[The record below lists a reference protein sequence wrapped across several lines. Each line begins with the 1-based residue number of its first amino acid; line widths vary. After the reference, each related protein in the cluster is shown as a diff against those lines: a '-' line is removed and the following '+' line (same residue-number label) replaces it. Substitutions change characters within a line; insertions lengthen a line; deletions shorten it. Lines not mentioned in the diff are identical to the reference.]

1 MPDQQAPPAGQPA
14 VSPPTNQPDP
24 CSPRSCLF
32 PRPSSRFRI
41 PGLFLI
47 DASYDSDQEI
57 PGADKNELSSS
68 SSEAM
73 PTGPAESTRN
83 NEADIDKAESVDS
96 YDSIEYSPCLPSPFP
111 STIPNDTAVKPAV
124 PGPLRSETDITME
137 DTEDDGSGGLQE
149 NIKQEE
155 VPGPVR
161 SEMDITTE
169 GTEDDGSGSPQEKI
183 KQEEVPRPVRS
194 ETDITMEGTE
204 DGGSEGLHENI
215 KQEEVPGPIRS
226 ETDITTEGTEDG
238 GSEGPHEK
246 IKQEEVSS
254 EPDIN
259 YPPPA
264 DATSQT
270 KAPAQEEKKPINPD
284 FLGAAQENKG
294 NPDSE
299 WQFSSDDEVSDEEAS
314 SADEE
319 DSDEEGRYS
328 PMNAA
333 EMAQLLMREDG
344 GYDNSPSVCAP
355 HRTKNEISEDEAE
368 PDKPNIS
375 LTQDMAIKPVGFV
388 KSIVG
393 KLVLIEASDPG
404 HQRVLGE
411 GSVLAL
417 EDRTILGVINEV
429 LGRVEMP
436 LYTVRFKSPEEIKEL
451 GVTVE
456 LKVFSV
462 VQHSEFVFTQPLKA
476 MKGSDASNFYD
487 EEIPITEQEFSDDE
501 AEAEHKKSLKEA
513 RQDKRGDRGGGRS
526 DNGGSSAR
534 SSSTRG
540 GYGSGRGWG
549 SREPVPTHIDEPY
562 IPLARPANLQEMYTS
577 APPPP
582 PGLRGEQ
589 RGSNRKRGDKGWGR
603 GSHRGKDSFT
613 GRGGRRGSHS
623 QNDSDRPQLPPSVPT
638 FSSSIQSSQPSPSFQ
653 QPYPYTFPP
662 QWPAPEQQAEF
673 IRLMQGQTGQWPSTR
688 QFPISPFSLPLHPQ
702 YQQLQQ
708 QGSHFAGQSNPQ
720 QPQFHNLPTGAYINP
735 AFWGGQ
741 GQVSQAQAPQT
752 QTNYSP
758 PALTQQVPAPA
769 DETATTRTV
778 RESLEILKNLSK

>member
-1 MPDQQAPPAGQPA
+1 MPDQQAPPTDQPA
-14 VSPPTNQPDP
+14 VSPPTNQPGP
-24 CSPRSCLF
+24 YSPRSCLF
-32 PRPSSRFRI
+32 PRSSSRFKI

-57 PGADKNELSSS
+57 PGADKNEIGGS
-68 SSEAM
+68 SSEVM
-73 PTGPAESTRN
+73 PTGSAGPTRN
-83 NEADIDKAESVDS
+83 NETNTDKTESVDS
-96 YDSIEYSPCLPSPFP
+96 YDSIEYSHPSHDPSPP
-111 STIPNDTAVKPAV
+111 TIPDDTIVK
-124 PGPLRSETDITME
+124 LE
-137 DTEDDGSGGLQE
+137 DPE
-149 NIKQEE
+149 
-155 VPGPVR
+155 PVK
-161 SEMDITTE
+161 SEMDITIE
-169 GTEDDGSGSPQEKI
+169 GTEDDGSEGS
-183 KQEEVPRPVRS
+183 R
-194 ETDITMEGTE
+194 
-204 DGGSEGLHENI
+204 
-215 KQEEVPGPIRS
+215 
-226 ETDITTEGTEDG
+226 
-238 GSEGPHEK
+238 EK

-254 EPDIN
+254 KSDIKMDIVMEGAEDDGSEVSQENIKQEEVSSKSDIKMDTTTEGAEDDEPEGSQENIKQEEASSKSDIN
-259 YPPPA
+259 CPPPA
-264 DATSQT
+264 DATSQMET
-270 KAPAQEEKKPINPD
+270 PTQEERKPTDLD
-284 FLGAAQENKG
+284 FLGAAQENQS

-299 WQFSSDDEVSDEEAS
+299 WQFSSGDEVSDEEAS

-355 HRTKNEISEDEAE
+355 HRSKNEISEDEAE
-368 PDKPNIS
+368 PDKPNIL

-393 KLVLIEASDPG
+393 KLVLVEASDPG

-429 LGRVEMP
+429 FGRVEMP

-451 GVTVE
+451 GVAVE
-456 LKVFSV
+456 CKVFSV

-476 MKGSDASNFYD
+476 IKGSDASNIYD

-501 AEAEHKKSLKEA
+501 AEAEHKRSLKEA

-526 DNGGSSAR
+526 DIGGSSAR

-540 GYGSGRGWG
+540 GYGGGRGWG

-582 PGLRGEQ
+582 PGPRGDQ
-589 RGSNRKRGDKGWGR
+589 RGSNRRRSDRGWGR
-603 GSHRGKDSFT
+603 SSHRGKDSFA
-613 GRGGRRGSHS
+613 GRGARRGGHS
-623 QNDSDRPQLPPSVPT
+623 QTDSDRPQLPPSVPT
-638 FSSSIQSSQPSPSFQ
+638 FNPNIQSSQPSPSFQ

-673 IRLMQGQTGQWPSTR
+673 IQLMQGQTGQWPNTR
-688 QFPISPFSLPLHPQ
+688 QFPIGPFSLPLHQQ
-702 YQQLQQ
+702 YQQFQQQ
-708 QGSHFAGQSNPQ
+708 QGSHFTGQSNPQ

-741 GQVSQAQAPQT
+741 GQVPQAQAPQA

-758 PALTQQVPAPA
+758 PTLTQQVPASA

>member
-1 MPDQQAPPAGQPA
+1 MPDQQASPAGQPA

-24 CSPRSCLF
+24 YSPRSCLF
-32 PRPSSRFRI
+32 PRSSSRFRI

-47 DASYDSDQEI
+47 DASYDSDQET
-57 PGADKNELSSS
+57 PGADKNEFGGP
-68 SSEAM
+68 SSEAT
-73 PTGPAESTRN
+73 PTGSTGSTRN
-83 NEADIDKAESVDS
+83 NETNTVKTESMDS
-96 YDSIEYSPCLPSPFP
+96 YGSIEYSPHLCDPSPP
-111 STIPNDTAVKPAV
+111 TIPNDTAVKPAI
-124 PGPLRSETDITME
+124 PEPIKSEIDVTME
-137 DTEDDGSGGLQE
+137 DAEDDGSGG
-149 NIKQEE
+149 
-155 VPGPVR
+155 
-161 SEMDITTE
+161 S
-169 GTEDDGSGSPQEKI
+169 QEKI
-183 KQEEVPRPVRS
+183 KQEEV
-194 ETDITMEGTE
+194 
-204 DGGSEGLHENI
+204 
-215 KQEEVPGPIRS
+215 
-226 ETDITTEGTEDG
+226 
-238 GSEGPHEK
+238 
-246 IKQEEVSS
+246 KQEEVSS
-254 EPDIN
+254 ESDIN
-259 YPPPA
+259 CSPPA

-270 KAPAQEEKKPINPD
+270 KTPAQGEKKPIDPD
-284 FLGAAQENKG
+284 FLRAAQEKNKG

-299 WQFSSDDEVSDEEAS
+299 WQFSSDDEVSDEEVS
-314 SADEE
+314 SADGE
-319 DSDEEGRYS
+319 DSDEEERYS

-344 GYDNSPSVCAP
+344 GYDNPPSVCVP

-368 PDKPNIS
+368 PDKPNIL

-417 EDRTILGVINEV
+417 EDRTVLGVINEV

-436 LYTVRFKSPEEIKEL
+436 LYTVRFKSPEEIKVL

-456 LKVFSV
+456 CKVFSV

-476 MKGSDASNFYD
+476 IKGSDASNIYD

-501 AEAEHKKSLKEA
+501 AEAEHKRSLKEA
-513 RQDKRGDRGGGRS
+513 RQDKRGDRGGGGRS
-526 DNGGSSAR
+526 DSGGSSVR

-540 GYGSGRGWG
+540 GYGGGRGWG

-582 PGLRGEQ
+582 PGPRGDH
-589 RGSNRKRGDKGWGR
+589 RGNNRKRGDKGWGR

-613 GRGGRRGSHS
+613 GRGGRRGSYS
-623 QNDSDRPQLPPSVPT
+623 QSDSDRPQLPPSAPT
-638 FSSSIQSSQPSPSFQ
+638 FSPSIQSSQPSPSFQ

-673 IRLMQGQTGQWPSTR
+673 IRLMQGQTGQWSNTH
-688 QFPISPFSLPLHPQ
+688 QFPMGSFSLPIHPQ
-702 YQQLQQ
+702 SQQFQQ
-708 QGSHFAGQSNPQ
+708 QGSYFAGQSNPQ
-720 QPQFHNLPTGAYINP
+720 QPQLHNLPTGAYINP

-741 GQVSQAQAPQT
+741 GQVPQAQAPQA

-758 PALTQQVPAPA
+758 PTLTQQAPASA